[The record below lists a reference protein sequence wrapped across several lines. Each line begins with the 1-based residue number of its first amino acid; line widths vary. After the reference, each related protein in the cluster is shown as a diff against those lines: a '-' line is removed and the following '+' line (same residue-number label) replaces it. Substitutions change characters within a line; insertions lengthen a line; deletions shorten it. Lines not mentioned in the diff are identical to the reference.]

1 MSSILKVDQL
11 QDSGGNNLVTSN
23 GSGVITSAGFGKMA
37 QIVQTFVSSAITFAY
52 NSAWGDIDAFD
63 TSITP
68 SSTSSKILVEYSVN
82 VSSNNLVYTKLRRGT
97 TDIAI
102 GDAAGSRIRCS
113 TGHGSHSGDTNRAFE
128 YTVKFIDSPASTSQL
143 NYNVQGYC
151 ETSNT
156 AYINR
161 STNDP
166 DNDTGY
172 RMVSSLT
179 LTEILP

>member
-1 MSSILKVDQL
+1 MTSIIKVNTI

-23 GSGVITSAGFGKMA
+23 GSGVITSSAFGKMA

-179 LTEILP
+179 LTEILQ